1 MAVAKYL
8 FKNFYSVI
16 EHHAKKKPRKKVIFE
31 DKDKIKYSEF
41 KSAIDRVSGYLYKL
55 GIRKE
60 DKVGILLK
68 NSKEF
73 LYSFFAIQKLGAIPV
88 PINTFLKPHEIEHIL
103 NHSEAKYLITEKEF
117 QKRIKEIKDLQYLQG
132 IIWKDL
138 ETSDGISWKEVIENK
153 EYLDKKEETNLED
166 VAVILYTSGTTGVP
180 KGVMLTYKNL
190 ISNVENIAFLGKVSD
205 KDRFIVYLP
214 MFHTFT
220 LTATI
225 LLPIYL
231 GGSIVII
238 RSVFPFSNVLK
249 QVLLRRVT
257 IFLGVPEVYNALS
270 KAKLPWYFRFFHK
283 IKYFVSGG
291 APLPKAT
298 LQRMK
303 KLFPKTPLLEGY
315 GLTECSPVVSI
326 NRPEKP
332 KPLSVGPPLPDYK
345 VKIVDD
351 NLNELKVG
359 EIGEIAVKGDN
370 VMKGY
375 YKNPEATAEVIKDGW
390 LLTGDM
396 GCVDEEGYIYIVDRK
411 KDLIISKGINI
422 YPRDIEEVL
431 NKHPM
436 IEVSAVV
443 GKKDPV
449 AGEVPVA
456 FVVLKDGVDKSE
468 FKEREIKKY
477 LKQYLADYKIPKH
490 FIVIDEMPRNATG
503 KILKRELKKMLE
515 RGDFGELK

>member
-1 MAVAKYL
+1 MAVAKFL
-8 FKNFYSVI
+8 FKNFYDVI
-16 EHHAKKKPRKKVIFE
+16 EHHSKKRGRKKVIFE
-31 DKDKIKYSEF
+31 EKEKVNYKDFKNQIDKV
-41 KSAIDRVSGYLYKL
+41 AGYLYKL
-55 GIRKE
+55 GVKKE
-60 DKVGILLK
+60 DKVAILLK

-73 LYSFFAIQKLGAIPV
+73 LFSFFAIQKIGAVPV

-117 QKRIKEIKDLQYLQG
+117 QKRVEEIKDLKFLNG
-132 IIWKDL
+132 FIWKDL
-138 ETSDGISWKEVIENK
+138 DRDIPWSKVISNT
-153 EYLDKKEETNLED
+153 EYLDKRENVGLD
-166 VAVILYTSGTTGVP
+166 DIAVILYTSGTTGVP

-225 LLPIYL
+225 LLPLYL
-231 GGSIVII
+231 GGSLVII

-249 QVLLRRVT
+249 QVLLKRIS

-270 KAKLPWYFRFFHK
+270 KAKLPWYFRFFHN
-283 IKYFVSGG
+283 IRYFVSGG

-298 LQRMK
+298 FERMK
-303 KLFPKTPLLEGY
+303 KIFPKSPLIEGY

-332 KPLSVGPPLPDYK
+332 KPLSVGIPLPDYE
-345 VKIVDD
+345 VKIFDE
-351 NLNELKVG
+351 NMKELKTG
-359 EIGEIAVKGDN
+359 EIGEIAVKGDC

-375 YKNPEATAEVIKDGW
+375 YKNPEATKEVIKNGW
-390 LLTGDM
+390 LLTGDL
-396 GCVDEEGYIYIVDRK
+396 GYIDEEGYLYIVDRK

-422 YPRDIEEVL
+422 YPRDIEEIL
-431 NKHPM
+431 NKHPE
-436 IEVSAVV
+436 IEISAVV
-443 GKKDPV
+443 GKKDDL
-449 AGEVPVA
+449 AGEIPVA
-456 FVVLKDGVDKSE
+456 FIVLKEGIDKATFNIRKLKS
-468 FKEREIKKY
+468 Y
-477 LKQYLADYKIPKH
+477 LKEYLADYKIPKH
-490 FIVIDEMPRNATG
+490 FYIIDEMPRNATG

-515 RGDFGELK
+515 EK